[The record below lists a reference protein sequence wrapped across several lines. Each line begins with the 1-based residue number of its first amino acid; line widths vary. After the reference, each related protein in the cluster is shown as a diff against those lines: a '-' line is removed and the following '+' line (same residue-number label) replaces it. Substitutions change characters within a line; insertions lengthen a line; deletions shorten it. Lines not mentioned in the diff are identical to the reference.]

1 MEPSNFQIEI
11 RIEIADFFYLQECT
25 NVFSKGG
32 GEALAKTCDV
42 PFLGNSTFKI
52 LLEWSLFSG
61 DNFWIGTSVP

>member
-11 RIEIADFFYLQECT
+11 RIKIADFFLLLQECT

-52 LLEWSLFSG
+52 L
-61 DNFWIGTSVP
+61 